1 MRINPDL
8 RSFGKNI
15 RVGESANTRQI
26 EQKNFQDFMQD
37 NQDKQSSEQLA
48 ERIKQI
54 QQQGDRLAKSMTVRN
69 LRLYKQMI
77 KQFLEDTVKRGVG
90 LKEVHGLDRRGR
102 GKVHKL
108 LDEIDGQL
116 LQMADELLDTEQGRV
131 TLLQCVG
138 EIRGML
144 LNLRF

>member
-15 RVGESANTRQI
+15 RVGESGPARQV

-37 NQDKQSSEQLA
+37 NQDRQSSEQLA

-54 QQQGDRLAKSMTVRN
+54 QQQGERLAKSMTVRN
-69 LRLYKQMI
+69 LRLYRQMI

-90 LKEVHGLDRRGR
+90 LKEVNGFDRRGR

-108 LDEIDGQL
+108 LDEIDTQL